1 MNRKSEN
8 KLHRI
13 MKYAK
18 TTITRK
24 KGALLLA
31 SMLTSLVVCGFAY
44 PTLWVGATSA
54 EPQDGAGQAPSL
66 RSPSCM
72 PNPYFSNRCRPPA
85 PQIEPQ
91 AGSWK
96 TWALSSGA
104 QFRLTPP
111 PRGLAQEIEIK
122 SLIGRA
128 GRRDASALAAISFW
142 DAGPPGYRWNE
153 IALNQVF
160 KNNLAA
166 NGPRIARI
174 MALLNVAIYDATIA
188 AWDSKYV
195 YHRPRPSEV
204 NSQVAPTLPVPSSP
218 SYPSEH
224 AAAAGAAA
232 AVLGYLFPND
242 AQTFVDQAEE
252 CGESRLNAGLQF
264 PSDVSAGLELGRKVA
279 DLVIARAKTDG
290 SDEVFTG
297 DIPNGDGYWRGSNP
311 LEPISGTWR
320 TWVLTSGSVFRPP
333 PPTGFYSAQKAQ
345 ELTEVKNFPRPIP
358 ASAASFPTTRAAY
371 FWQAPNSKLWNDILT
386 VKLFE
391 YRLDRNP
398 PRAARAYALMSVA
411 GYDGIVACFDGKYF
425 YWAARPTM
433 LDPTIVTL
441 FANPNH
447 PTYPSAHAAFDGPF
461 AGVLG
466 YLFPRDADFFS
477 AQAQEAALSRIWA
490 RIHFRSDIAAG
501 LAIGRAVSQKVID
514 RAQNDGSQQ

>member
-8 KLHRI
+8 KFHRI
-13 MKYAK
+13 MKYAT
-18 TTITRK
+18 TTIRRK
-24 KGALLLA
+24 KGSLLLA

-44 PTLWVGATSA
+44 PTLRVGATSA
-54 EPQDGAGQAPSL
+54 GPQDGAGQAPFL

-122 SLIGRA
+122 SLIRRA
-128 GRRDASALAAISFW
+128 GRRDAAALAAISFW

-160 KNNLAA
+160 KNNLNA

-204 NSQVAPTLPVPSSP
+204 NSQVAPTLPVPNSP

-232 AVLGYLFPND
+232 A
-242 AQTFVDQAEE
+242 
-252 CGESRLNAGLQF
+252 
-264 PSDVSAGLELGRKVA
+264 
-279 DLVIARAKTDG
+279 
-290 SDEVFTG
+290 
-297 DIPNGDGYWRGSNP
+297 
-311 LEPISGTWR
+311 
-320 TWVLTSGSVFRPP
+320 
-333 PPTGFYSAQKAQ
+333 
-345 ELTEVKNFPRPIP
+345 
-358 ASAASFPTTRAAY
+358 
-371 FWQAPNSKLWNDILT
+371 
-386 VKLFE
+386 
-391 YRLDRNP
+391 
-398 PRAARAYALMSVA
+398 
-411 GYDGIVACFDGKYF
+411 
-425 YWAARPTM
+425 
-433 LDPTIVTL
+433 
-441 FANPNH
+441 
-447 PTYPSAHAAFDGPF
+447 
-461 AGVLG
+461 VLG

-490 RIHFRSDIAAG
+490 GIHFRSDIEAG
-501 LAIGRAVSQKVID
+501 LAIGRAVAQKVIE